1 MQSAGAGRFPFRSDP
16 MALPNITELAGT
28 LRTLKLM
35 QPEQLAELTPELLDR
50 FFDPRGMAKYI
61 LKKGWLTVY
70 QVNHV
75 LNGQASELVL
85 GPYRILDSL
94 GEGAVS
100 QVFKAYDTERKCL
113 AAVKAI
119 KEEHWNNIEA
129 AGRFKR
135 EMRIV
140 AQLDHPNIVRAFE
153 IDLDNP
159 RHYFAME
166 YVEGTDLNKLVK
178 LGGPLPVATAC
189 EYIRQVG
196 SGLQY
201 AHERGIVHRD
211 LKPGNLLLI
220 DGPTIK
226 ILDLGMARLREPGR
240 TTESVSRLTL
250 DGMVIGTPD
259 YLAPE
264 QARNPRGVDIRADI
278 YSLGCTL
285 YYLLAGKPPFQGN
298 TAMQKLFQ
306 HQTAEVDVSAL
317 PAVDGLGDVIK
328 KAMAKS
334 PDNRFQ
340 EPAQLAQ
347 ALAGY

>member
-1 MQSAGAGRFPFRSDP
+1 MV
-16 MALPNITELAGT
+16 LPNITELAST
-28 LRTLKLM
+28 LRTHKLM
-35 QPEQLAELTPELLDR
+35 EPEQLAELTPDMLDR
-50 FFDPRGMAKYI
+50 FFDPRGMAKFL

-70 QVNHV
+70 QVNQV
-75 LNGQASELVL
+75 LNGQAAELVL
-85 GPYRILDSL
+85 GPYRIMDSL

-100 QVFKAYDTERKCL
+100 HVFKAWDTKRKCL

-119 KEEHWNNIEA
+119 KSAHWNNIEA

-140 AQLDHPNIVRAFE
+140 AQLDHPNIVRAFD

-166 YVEGTDLNKLVK
+166 YVEGSDLNKLVK
-178 LGGPLPVATAC
+178 LGGPLPVPTAC

-196 SGLQY
+196 NGLNM
-201 AHERGIVHRD
+201 HERGLVHRD
-211 LKPGNLLLI
+211 LKPGNLFLI
-220 DGPTIK
+220 DGTTIK

-240 TTESVSRLTL
+240 TTDSVSRLTL

-285 YYLLAGKPPFQGN
+285 YYLLAGRPPFQGT

-306 HQTAEVDVSAL
+306 HQTAEIDVTPL
-317 PAVDGLGDVIK
+317 PQVEGLADIIK
-328 KAMAKS
+328 KSMSKQ
-334 PDNRFQ
+334 PDNRYQ
-340 EPAQLAQ
+340 EPGQLVE
-347 ALAGY
+347 ALEGY

>member
-1 MQSAGAGRFPFRSDP
+1 
-16 MALPNITELAGT
+16 MAIPSIIELANT
-28 LRTLKLM
+28 LRTFKLLD
-35 QPEQLAELTPELLDR
+35 PEQLTELTPDLLDR
-50 FFDPRGMAKYI
+50 FFDPRGMAKYF
-61 LKKGWLTVY
+61 LKKGWLTVF
-70 QVNHV
+70 QVNQI
-75 LNGQASELVL
+75 LNGQAAELML
-85 GPYRILDSL
+85 GPYRIMDSL

-100 QVFKAYDTERKCL
+100 QVFKALDTEHGRL
-113 AAVKAI
+113 VAVKAI
-119 KEEHWNNIEA
+119 KSAHWNNVEA

-140 AQLDHPNIVRAFE
+140 GQLDHPTIVKAFD

-178 LGGPLPVATAC
+178 LGGPLAVETAC

-196 SGLQY
+196 NGLQY
-201 AHERGIVHRD
+201 AHERGLVHRD
-211 LKPGNLLLI
+211 LKPGNLFLI
-220 DGPTIK
+220 DGPIIK

-285 YYLLAGKPPFQGN
+285 YYLLTGKPPFQGA

-306 HQTAEVDVSAL
+306 HQTAEIDVSQL
-317 PAVDGLGDVIK
+317 PAVDGLAGVIN
-328 KAMAKS
+328 KAMAKQ
-334 PDNRFQ
+334 PENRYQ
-340 EPAQLAQ
+340 EPAQFVQ
-347 ALAGY
+347 ALEPF

>member
-1 MQSAGAGRFPFRSDP
+1 
-16 MALPNITELAGT
+16 MALPNITELAST
-28 LRTLKLM
+28 LRTHKLM
-35 QPEQLAELTPELLDR
+35 EPEQLAELTPDMLDR
-50 FFDPRGMAKYI
+50 FFDPRGMAKFL

-70 QVNHV
+70 QVNQV
-75 LNGQASELVL
+75 LNGQAAELML

-100 QVFKAYDTERKCL
+100 QVFKAWDTEQRRFV
-113 AAVKAI
+113 AVKAI
-119 KEEHWNNIEA
+119 KAAHWSNVEA

-140 AQLDHPNIVRAFE
+140 AQLDHPNIVRAFD

-159 RHYFAME
+159 RHFFAME

-196 SGLQY
+196 DGLQY
-201 AHERGIVHRD
+201 AHERGLVHRD
-211 LKPGNLLLI
+211 LKPGNLFLI

-240 TTESVSRLTL
+240 TTDSVSRLTL

-285 YYLLAGKPPFQGN
+285 YYLLAGRPPFQGT

-306 HQTAEVDVSAL
+306 HQTVAIDVAPL
-317 PAVDGLGDVIK
+317 PQVEGLADVIK
-328 KAMAKS
+328 KSMEKQ
-334 PDNRFQ
+334 PDNRYQ
-340 EPAQLAQ
+340 EPGKLVE
-347 ALAGY
+347 ALEEF